1 MIELHERLSE
11 FSYGY
16 GVTREVEALL
26 ARGGVKVAPFLPSL
40 VHEATLGFDVAF
52 QKPGAVLML
61 QFKLG
66 QSLTRFVPGPRPLLD
81 KVFWRF
87 NIETGEVGGQFAT
100 LLDAELNGADA
111 FYVAP
116 RLIDWNGY
124 MGAFEKDAVLASS
137 VIIRPSSIRAA
148 LDAISA
154 PDGPH
159 RIVYDSQRAYA
170 CSTPSLIKTVT
181 AQALAVGVEQELA
194 QREASLET
202 IVDTLLG
209 RIQVMSGLRRDRA
222 SDTRVAG
229 AQRAA
234 KAIETHYL
242 ELADAD
248 GQRIFIS
255 PTTVEERLEYLRRRA
270 RTDVDARAAAL
281 AVEVWTRGA
290 QAVFVSRE

>member
-1 MIELHERLSE
+1 MIDLHERLSE

-26 ARGGVKVAPFLPSL
+26 AKNGVKVAPFLPSL
-40 VHEATLGFDVAF
+40 VHEASLGFDVAF

-66 QSLTRFVPGPRPLLD
+66 QSLRRFVPGPRPLLD
-81 KVFWRF
+81 KTFWRF
-87 NIETGEVGGQFAT
+87 NIDTGEVGGQFAT

-137 VIIRPSSIRAA
+137 VIIRPSSILSA
-148 LDAISA
+148 LEAVAA
-154 PDGPH
+154 PDGTH

-170 CSTPSLIKTVT
+170 CSTPSLIKTET
-181 AQALAVGVEQELA
+181 AHALALNVERELA
-194 QREASLET
+194 ERAASLET
-202 IVDTLLG
+202 IVDALLN
-209 RIQVMSGLRRDRA
+209 RVQVMSRLRRDRTSA
-222 SDTRVAG
+222 PRHTA

-234 KAIETHYL
+234 IAIETQYL

-248 GQRIFIS
+248 GQPIFI
-255 PTTVEERLEYLRRRA
+255 PPATVEERLDDFRRRA
-270 RTDVDARAAAL
+270 RTDIDARAAAL
-281 AVEVWTRGA
+281 AVEVWTRGV